1 MEYSNENSGV
11 LFKNDK
17 ATNEKA
23 PQYTGKINVNG
34 TDYRLAAW
42 VKEGKKGKFMS
53 LKVSE
58 LNANGSAKPEPK
70 PKQENNFFDDISDD
84 IPF

>member
-17 ATNEKA
+17 ATSDKS
-23 PQYTGKINVNG
+23 PTYTGKINIDG
-34 TDYRLAAW
+34 RELRLAAW
-42 VKEGKKGKFMS
+42 VKEGKNGKFLS

-58 LNANGSAKPEPK
+58 FTNKPDIKPTAKSFADMP
-70 PKQENNFFDDISDD
+70 DDL
-84 IPF
+84 PF

>member
-42 VKEGKKGKFMS
+42 IKEGKKGKFMS

-58 LNANGSAKPEPK
+58 LNDSAPAKPKVQQAGFE
-70 PKQENNFFDDISDD
+70 DISDD
-84 IPF
+84 VPF